1 MISGYSLCNDPE
13 ECSSQLLKL
22 ILRIN
27 KNIWIY
33 NALWSICN
41 LQPPCTP
48 INLHRLLPSEFS
60 ISQFF
65 FTHSTET
72 TFPPPCFIQQYGRI
86 NHITALPLIFLGQ
99 SKQVLKY
106 VDSMTGIWMKSQL
119 MKNVNTLRKDDGDLR
134 FYITTVQD
142 GWRKSA
148 FLTRAC
154 FPCTIHL
161 IMQYTEPVS
170 EWSCWRIFIET
181 WPHSELTFRHCAS
194 SI

>member
-148 FLTRAC
+148 SPVLNVLKYRSRTHNKNNIIKFDMQRQSLDLYANPAFLY
-154 FPCTIHL
+154 FLH
-161 IMQYTEPVS
+161 Y
-170 EWSCWRIFIET
+170 
-181 WPHSELTFRHCAS
+181 
-194 SI
+194 